1 MAEDKKKEEKIQK
14 VKGRALSIIEL
25 WPSAG
30 SAEVMRPGKKKQRH
44 DRKIHD
50 QLEIIPVFEWEA
62 ITVALA
68 GGRAGRANSSNL
80 ACKAYSNVGLMRD
93 KFKTAIVQAL

>member
-30 SAEVMRPGKKKQRH
+30 SAEVNAS
-44 DRKIHD
+44 RK
-50 QLEIIPVFEWEA
+50 EE
-62 ITVALA
+62 
-68 GGRAGRANSSNL
+68 
-80 ACKAYSNVGLMRD
+80 
-93 KFKTAIVQAL
+93 TAA